1 MEMAMDFYLLSRKTH
16 NICYCRPLPFFSTF
30 GVNNLVLILK
40 NCNNKF
46 WFNIVH
52 WHFFSNLEHIIW
64 SLFCIFV
71 YSFQCYSHHNMRQ
84 YDTNEAVAK
93 NIKTARTKNILYICM
108 YHVSVSVTEMLR
120 LDTNLDWSFHCFFL
134 LLHSSSLSLP
144 WIQICL
150 VCNLWQHRI
159 CIILTRWQ
167 QPFSQ
172 SAPHDASTIVNF
184 HRTFYFKCRRQC

>member
-16 NICYCRPLPFFSTF
+16 NICCCRPLPFFSTF
-30 GVNNLVLILK
+30 GVNNFVLILK
-40 NCNNKF
+40 NSNNKF

-64 SLFCIFV
+64 SLFWSFV

-134 LLHSSSLSLP
+134 LLHSSSLSPLNSNMSRL
-144 WIQICL
+144 Q
-150 VCNLWQHRI
+150 
-159 CIILTRWQ
+159 
-167 QPFSQ
+167 FM
-172 SAPHDASTIVNF
+172 AA
-184 HRTFYFKCRRQC
+184 

>member
-1 MEMAMDFYLLSRKTH
+1 MDFYLLSRKTH
-16 NICYCRPLPFFSTF
+16 NICCCRPLPFFSTF

-52 WHFFSNLEHIIW
+52 WHFFFKFGAYHLV
-64 SLFCIFV
+64 LVLKFCIQFPML
-71 YSFQCYSHHNMRQ
+71 FTCHNMGQ

-134 LLHSSSLSLP
+134 LLHSFPLSPEFKYVSSAIYGS
-144 WIQICL
+144 IGF
-150 VCNLWQHRI
+150 V
-159 CIILTRWQ
+159 
-167 QPFSQ
+167 
-172 SAPHDASTIVNF
+172 
-184 HRTFYFKCRRQC
+184 